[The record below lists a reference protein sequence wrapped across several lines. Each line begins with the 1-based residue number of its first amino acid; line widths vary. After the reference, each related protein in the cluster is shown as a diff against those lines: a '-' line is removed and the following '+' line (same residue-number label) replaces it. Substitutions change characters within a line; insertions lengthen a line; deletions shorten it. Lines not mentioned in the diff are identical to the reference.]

1 MTKPLR
7 RLLPAP
13 ALSVAVALA
22 AGAAAP
28 FAAPALAQAPAAA
41 PAAVPAAV
49 LGRWLNPKRTA
60 VVDTAPCGTDGR
72 LCGTVACAATDAIEK
87 AREKGTA
94 QLVGTQL
101 LERLE
106 YKPKEKRWRGK
117 VFVPDFPGRFDA
129 IMTPISYDRVE
140 VRGCIL
146 GGLICK
152 KQMWTRIAPNSCET
166 HLRVKQS

>member
-1 MTKPLR
+1 MR
-7 RLLPAP
+7 R
-13 ALSVAVALA
+13 SF
-22 AGAAAP
+22 AP
-28 FAAPALAQAPAAA
+28 FAALIAATLLVGGAAPALAQAPAGAS
-41 PAAVPAAV
+41 AAVPAGV

-140 VRGCIL
+140 VKGCIL

-152 KQMWTRIAPNSCET
+152 KQVWTRIAPNSCDV
-166 HLRVKQS
+166 HLRVKKS